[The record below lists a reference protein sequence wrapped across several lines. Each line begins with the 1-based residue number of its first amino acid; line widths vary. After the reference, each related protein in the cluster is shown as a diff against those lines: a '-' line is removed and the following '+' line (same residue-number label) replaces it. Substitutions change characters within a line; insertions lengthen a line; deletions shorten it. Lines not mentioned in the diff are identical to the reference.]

1 MSEINKHITLPK
13 NVATGDDLDYSFL
26 RKKGQEYIEQLA
38 SDLWTDYNTHD
49 PGITILEMLAY
60 ALTDL
65 GARLEMPLENIL
77 APEDEHAPAIGDQ
90 FFKALQILP
99 SQPVTEAD
107 YRKLFIDIEGVKN
120 CWLKPY
126 EKTVYV
132 DCKNNQLSYNAD
144 DFNDIDSAFKTE
156 FQLQGLYS
164 VIVDF
169 DDFDP
174 AEFPDEDAVNDEKDR
189 IFEEIKKRFHANR
202 NLCEDLVELTEVKT
216 HPIAVC
222 ASIEL
227 NPEADEE
234 LVHAKVLRT
243 IDNYF
248 SPSLKFYSL
257 KQMIARGYTTDQ
269 IFDGPVLENGFIDS
283 QELKNAELR
292 TEVRLSDIMNLIM
305 NIDGVKVIKEITIK
319 DCHKPNDEG
328 EPWVIYVEP
337 GKKPVRCPD
346 SAYSYYKSVLPVNV
360 NRKKVDIY
368 LEEMENAAKAEQEQA
383 RFDMEPEI
391 PAGEYLATSETTTI
405 QNDFPD
411 TYGIGPNGLPS
422 RVETARKAQAKQLKG
437 YLLFFDQMLASYFA
451 HLGKV
456 KDLLS
461 VDNQLKQTYFA
472 QAVKDIKGFTE
483 LVTDYPENDDEALTE
498 LLFSELDNRVE
509 RKNKIL
515 DHLIARFAEKFN
527 DYTFL
532 MNQLYGIHA
541 NKVILQTKKEFLKD
555 YDQTSMRR
563 GSAFNYFRQPKEKL
577 WNTDNVSGVQKRIS
591 RLVGIKD
598 YTRRNLSESYVEI
611 YDFLDSDGEK
621 VFRWRIRNES
631 NEIILTATENYS
643 NTRLAEQELQL
654 AVEKI
659 LETTEEIIEKV
670 FAEESIVDETL
681 VGNLQVQLSE
691 TGKYSFNVINRE
703 ADSYT
708 SQWVIAR
715 QYLYYDSPEELK
727 NAMLDFIH
735 FMVFV
740 FSEEGIFLVEH
751 ILLRP
756 DVTADSVSKNEFMP
770 MCEDGCESCNPIDPY
785 SYRVTVIL
793 PGWAYRFA
801 DSDFRDFLENLIR
814 KELPA
819 HVLARIC
826 WVGHRKNQVPDDDND
841 MFQFENAF
849 REFLFSKTDLEQQQ
863 DEDKLTQLIDKMN
876 KLNSIYPSGRLID
889 CDDEDEELKGRIIL
903 GRTNIGNL

>member
-77 APEDEHAPAIGDQ
+77 APKDENEPAIGDQ

-132 DCKNNQLSYNAD
+132 DCKNNRLSYNAD
-144 DFNDIDSAFKTE
+144 DFNDIDPAFKTE

-174 AEFPDEDAVNDEKDR
+174 AEFPDETAINTEKER
-189 IFEEIKKRFHANR
+189 IYEEIKTRYHANR
-202 NLCEDLVELTEVKT
+202 NLCEDLVDISEVKT

-234 LVHAKVLRT
+234 LVHAKVLQA
-243 IDNYF
+243 IDIYF
-248 SPSLKFYSL
+248 SPSLRFYSL
-257 KQMIARGYTTDQ
+257 KQMVEKGYTSDQ
-269 IFDGPVLENGFIDS
+269 IFDGPVLENGFID
-283 QELKNAELR
+283 QKELTNAKLR

-305 NIDGVKVIKEITIK
+305 NIDGVKVIKDITIK
-319 DCHKPNDEG
+319 DCHKPDDEG
-328 EPWVIYVEP
+328 ESWVICVEP

-360 NRKKVDIY
+360 NHKKVDIY
-368 LEEMENAAKAEQEQA
+368 LDEMEKAAKAEQELA
-383 RFDMEPEI
+383 RFNMEPEI
-391 PAGEYLATSETTTI
+391 SAGEFLNTGETTTI

-437 YLLFFDQMLASYFA
+437 YLLFFDQILATYFA
-451 HLGKV
+451 HLRKV

-461 VDNQLKQTYFA
+461 VDNELKQTYFT
-472 QAVKDIKGFTE
+472 QAVKDIKGFSE
-483 LVTDYPENDDEALTE
+483 LVSGYPENDDEALTE
-498 LLFSELDNRVE
+498 LLFSGLDSRVE

-515 DHLIARFAEKFN
+515 DHLIARFAEKFS
-527 DYTFL
+527 DYAFL
-532 MNQLYGIHA
+532 MKQLYGVHSE
-541 NKVILQTKKEFLKD
+541 KVILQTKQEFLKD
-555 YDQTSMRR
+555 YDQTSMAR
-563 GSAFNYFRQPKEKL
+563 GSAFNYFRQPNENL
-577 WNTDNVSGVQKRIS
+577 WNTENVSGVQKRIS
-591 RLVGIKD
+591 RLVGIKN
-598 YTRRNLSESYVEI
+598 YKRRNLSESFVEM
-611 YDFLDSDGEK
+611 YDFLDSGGEK
-621 VFRWRIRNES
+621 VYRWRIRNES
-631 NEIILTATENYS
+631 NEIILTATENYP
-643 NTRLAEQELQL
+643 NTRLAEKELHL
-654 AVEKI
+654 TVEKI
-659 LETTEEIIEKV
+659 IETTEEIVEKV
-670 FAEESIVDETL
+670 FKEEEIVDETI

-691 TGKYSFNVINRE
+691 TGKFSFNVINRE
-703 ADSYT
+703 ADPNSA
-708 SQWVIAR
+708 QWVIAR

-727 NAMLDFIH
+727 NAMLNFLR
-735 FMVFV
+735 FMIFV
-740 FSEEGIFLVEH
+740 FSEEGMFLVEH

-756 DVTADSVSKNEFMP
+756 DVTADLIPLNQFMP
-770 MCEDGCESCNPIDPY
+770 VCEGDCEGCNPVDPY
-785 SYRVTVIL
+785 SFRVTVVL

-801 DSDFRDFLENLIR
+801 DIDFRNFLENMIR
-814 KELPA
+814 KEIPA

-826 WVGHRKNQVPDDDND
+826 WVGHRKNQLPDDEND
-841 MFQFENAF
+841 MLQFENAY
-849 REFLFSKTDLEQQQ
+849 REFLFAKTNLEQAQN
-863 DEDKLTQLIDKMN
+863 EEKLTQLIDKMN

>member
-1 MSEINKHITLPK
+1 MPEINKHITLPK
-13 NVATGDDLDYSFL
+13 NVATGDDLDYAFL
-26 RKKGQEYIEQLA
+26 RKKGLEYIEQLA
-38 SDLWTDYNTHD
+38 SDLWTDYNSHD

-77 APEDEHAPAIGDQ
+77 APEDENAPAIGDQ

-120 CWLKPY
+120 CWLKKY
-126 EKTVYV
+126 KKTVFV
-132 DCKNNQLSYNAD
+132 DCKNNKLSYNSD
-144 DFNDIDSAFKTE
+144 DFKDTDAAFKTD

-174 AEFPDEDAVNDEKDR
+174 DEFPDEDAINDEKDR
-189 IFEEIKKRFHANR
+189 IYEEIKTRYHANR
-202 NLCEDLVELTEVKT
+202 NLCEDLVDISEVLT

-257 KQMIARGYTTDQ
+257 KQMVEKGYTSDQ
-269 IFDGPVLENGFIDS
+269 IFDGPVLESGFIDPV
-283 QELKNAELR
+283 ELKNAQLR

-305 NIDGVKVIKEITIK
+305 NIDGVKVIKDITIN
-319 DCHKPNDEG
+319 DCHNPDDDSDE
-328 EPWVIYVEP
+328 WIICVED
-337 GKKPVRCPD
+337 GKKPVRCSD

-360 NRKKVDIY
+360 NHNKVDLY
-368 LEEMENAAKAEQEQA
+368 LDEMEKAAKAEQEQA
-383 RFDMEPEI
+383 RFNMEPEI
-391 PAGEYLATSETTTI
+391 PAGEFLNTGEATTI

-422 RVETARKAQAKQLKG
+422 RVETKRKAQAKQLKG
-437 YLLFFDQMLASYFA
+437 YLLFFDQMLATYFA

-456 KDLLS
+456 KDMLS
-461 VDNQLKQTYFA
+461 VDNELKKTYFT
-472 QAVKDIKGFTE
+472 QAVKDIKGFSD
-483 LVTDYPENDDEALTE
+483 LVSGYPENDDEALTE
-498 LLFSELDNRVE
+498 LLFSGLDNRVE

-515 DHLIARFAEKFN
+515 DHLISRFAEKFS

-532 MNQLYGIHA
+532 MKQLYGVHA
-541 NKVILQTKKEFLKD
+541 EKVILQTKESFLKD
-555 YDQTSMRR
+555 YDQTSMKR
-563 GSAFNYFRQPKEKL
+563 GSAFNYFRQPNENL
-577 WNTDNVSGVQKRIS
+577 WNTKNVSGVQKRIS
-591 RLVGIKD
+591 RLVGIKN
-598 YTRRNLSESYVEI
+598 YNRTNLSESFVEI
-611 YDFLDSDGEK
+611 YDFLDADGKK
-621 VFRWRIRNES
+621 VYRWRIRNEAD
-631 NEIILTATENYS
+631 EIILTATENYP
-643 NTRLAEQELQL
+643 NTRLAEKELHQS
-654 AVEKI
+654 VEKI
-659 LETTEEIIEKV
+659 IETTEEIIEKV
-670 FAEESIVDETL
+670 FAEEEIVDETIF
-681 VGNLQVQLSE
+681 GNLQVQLSE
-691 TGKYSFNVINRE
+691 TGKFSFNVINRE
-703 ADSYT
+703 ADPNSA
-708 SQWVIAR
+708 QWVIAR

-727 NAMLDFIH
+727 NAMLDFLL
-735 FMVFV
+735 FMIYV

-756 DVTADSVSKNEFMP
+756 DVTEDSVPFAQFMP
-770 MCEDGCESCNPIDPY
+770 ICDDDCEGCNPVDPY
-785 SYRVTVIL
+785 SFRVTVVL

-801 DSDFRDFLENLIR
+801 DSDFRNYLENLIR

-826 WVGHRKNQVPDDDND
+826 WVGHRKNQVPDEEND
-841 MFQFENAF
+841 MLQFENTY
-849 REFLFSKTDLEQQQ
+849 REFLISKTNLEQEQN
-863 DEDKLTQLIDKMN
+863 EEKLTQLIDKMN

-889 CDDEDEELKGRIIL
+889 CDDEDEKLEGRIIL

>member
-1 MSEINKHITLPK
+1 MPEINKHIALSK
-13 NVATGDDLDYSFL
+13 NVATGDDLDYAFL
-26 RKKGQEYIEQLA
+26 RKKGLEYVEQLA

-77 APEDEHAPAIGDQ
+77 APEDENAPSIGEQ
-90 FFKALQILP
+90 FFKAMQILP

-126 EKTVYV
+126 MKTVFV
-132 DCKNNQLSYNAD
+132 DCKNNRLSYNSD
-144 DFNDIDSAFKTE
+144 DFKDIDDSFKTE
-156 FQLQGLYS
+156 YQLQGLYS

-174 AEFPDEDAVNDEKDR
+174 DEFPDEAAINDEKGR
-189 IFEEIKKRFHANR
+189 IFEEIKTRYHANR
-202 NLCEDLVELTEVKT
+202 NLCEDLVDISEVKT

-234 LVHAKVLRT
+234 LVHAKVLRA

-257 KQMIARGYTTDQ
+257 KQMVEKGYTSDQ
-269 IFDGPVLENGFIDS
+269 IFDGPVLENGFIDPD
-283 QELKNAELR
+283 ELKNAELL

-305 NIDGVKVIKEITIK
+305 NIDGVKVIRDIIIK
-319 DCHKPNDEG
+319 DCHKPDDEG
-328 EPWVIYVEP
+328 DAWIICVED

-360 NRKKVDIY
+360 NHKKVDVY
-368 LEEMENAAKAEQEQA
+368 LDEMEKAAKAEQELA
-383 RFDMEPEI
+383 RFNMEPEI
-391 PAGEYLATSETTTI
+391 PAGQFLNTGETTTI

-422 RVETARKAQAKQLKG
+422 HVETARKAQAKQLKG
-437 YLLFFDQMLASYFA
+437 YLLFFDQILASYFV

-456 KDLLS
+456 KNVLS
-461 VDNQLKQTYFA
+461 VDNDLKQTYFT
-472 QAVKDIKGFTE
+472 QAVKDIKGFSE
-483 LVTDYPENDDEALTE
+483 LVTGYPENDNEALTD
-498 LLFSELDNRVE
+498 LLFSGLDNRVE

-515 DHLIARFAEKFN
+515 DHLIARFAEKFS

-532 MNQLYGIHA
+532 MKQLYGVHSE
-541 NKVILQTKKEFLKD
+541 KMILQTKEDFLED
-555 YDQTSMRR
+555 YDETSMAR
-563 GSAFNYFRQPKEKL
+563 GSAFNYFRQPAENL
-577 WNTDNVSGVQKRIS
+577 WNTENVSGVQKRIS
-591 RLVGIKD
+591 RLVGIKN
-598 YTRRNLSESYVEI
+598 YKRRNLSESFVEI

-621 VFRWRIRNES
+621 VYRWRIRNEAD
-631 NEIILTATENYS
+631 EIILTATENYP
-643 NTRLAEQELQL
+643 NTRLAEKELNL
-654 AVEKI
+654 SVEKI
-659 LETTEEIIEKV
+659 LQTTEETIEKV
-670 FAEESIVDETL
+670 FAEEEIVDETIA
-681 VGNLQVQLSE
+681 GDLQVQLSE

-703 ADSYT
+703 ADPNSA
-708 SQWVIAR
+708 QWVIAR

-727 NAMLDFIH
+727 NAMLEFIR
-735 FMVFV
+735 FMVYI
-740 FSEEGIFLVEH
+740 FSEEGMFLVEH

-756 DVTADSVSKNEFMP
+756 DVTEDSIPLAQFMP
-770 MCEDGCESCNPIDPY
+770 VCEGDCEGCNPVDHY
-785 SYRVTVIL
+785 SFRVTVVL

-801 DSDFRDFLENLIR
+801 DIDFRNFLENLIR

-826 WVGHRKNQVPDDDND
+826 WVGHRKNQIPDDEND

-849 REFLFSKTDLEQQQ
+849 REFLISKTNLEQAQN
-863 DEDKLTQLIDKMN
+863 EEKLTRLIDKMN